1 MPDTEGLIARAG
13 SLWRGIGSRLH
24 GHALP
29 ASPAL
34 IWRRHGTRGTL
45 EAIERPSP
53 IRLDDLQ
60 CIDRQKTS
68 AIRNTRQFLARLPAN
83 NLLLWGPR
91 GTGKSSLIR
100 ALFNE
105 FSGTGLRLVELPR
118 DLLHDLPELGL
129 RLAETDQRFIV
140 YCDDLSFDA
149 DDPGFRWL
157 KTALDGSL
165 RGLPDNVIIYATS
178 NRRHLIP
185 ETMQENRDS
194 RMIDGELHLAEGI
207 EEKLSLAERFGI
219 CLAFHP
225 FDQEQYLAIV
235 SHWLRRL
242 GGTDPDSGETRTA
255 ALQWALER
263 GSRSGRSAWQF
274 ARDRA
279 GRQGLGDP

>member
-1 MPDTEGLIARAG
+1 MPDTDGFIARVGSFWRRVGPQPRGQHVPAG
-13 SLWRGIGSRLH
+13 T
-24 GHALP
+24 AL
-29 ASPAL
+29 L
-34 IWRRHGTRGTL
+34 WRRHGARGVL
-45 EAIERPSP
+45 ESIERPAP

-60 CIDRQKTS
+60 CIDRQKTV

-100 ALFNE
+100 ALLNE
-105 FSGTGLRLVELPR
+105 FGGAGLRLVELPR
-118 DLLHDLPELGL
+118 ELLQDLPELGGQL
-129 RLAETDQRFIV
+129 GNSDQRFIV

-149 DDPGFRWL
+149 NDPGFRWL

-165 RGLPDNVIIYATS
+165 RGMPDNVLIYATS
-178 NRRHLIP
+178 NRRHLMP
-185 ETMQENRDS
+185 ETMQGNLDS
-194 RMIDGELHLAEGI
+194 RMIEGELHLSEGI

-225 FDQEQYLAIV
+225 FNQEQYLAIV
-235 SHWLRRL
+235 RHWLCRL
-242 GGTDPDSGETRTA
+242 GGADPDSGETRTA

-274 ARDRA
+274 ACDRA

>member
-1 MPDTEGLIARAG
+1 MPDSKGLIARVGSFWRRAG
-13 SLWRGIGSRLH
+13 LRLQGPVPAGTALLWRKGRARS
-24 GHALP
+24 ALEPIEHP
-29 ASPAL
+29 A
-34 IWRRHGTRGTL
+34 
-45 EAIERPSP
+45 P

-60 CIDRQKTS
+60 CIDRQKS
-68 AIRNTRQFLARLPAN
+68 AAIRNTRQFLARLPAN
-83 NLLLWGPR
+83 NVLLWGPR

-100 ALFNE
+100 ALLNE
-105 FSGTGLRLVELPR
+105 FGGAGLRLVELPR
-118 DLLHDLPELGL
+118 ELLHDLPELGGHL
-129 RLAETDQRFIV
+129 GNSDQRFIV

-165 RGLPDNVIIYATS
+165 RGMPDNVLIYATS
-178 NRRHLIP
+178 NRRHLMP
-185 ETMQENRDS
+185 EAMQENRDS
-194 RMIDGELHLAEGI
+194 RMINGELHLSEGI

-235 SHWLRRL
+235 RHWLRRL
-242 GGTDPDSGETRTA
+242 GGADPDSEEVRTA
-255 ALQWALER
+255 ALQWALEH